1 MSELHPQLKADINQ
15 IIVLLYV
22 HTLDHHELD
31 VHDPL
36 ENFLSFC
43 DSSI

>member
-1 MSELHPQLKADINQ
+1 MTGIYLQLKADVNQ
-15 IIVLLYV
+15 KTVLLYV
-22 HTLDHHELD
+22 QTLDHHELD
-31 VHDPL
+31 AYDPL